1 MNTKVSVTAGSI
13 GEIFS
18 CWIDSVASLFASL
31 VDRFSSPD
39 TVRLV
44 EDQSGEFVIQADR
57 NFPGINSGKTR
68 IQVIDGQIDGGASS
82 QTLAGSRVEL
92 VLHSDRFLFR
102 PIELPKRAAEFMS
115 GVIRSQIDRLT
126 PWNAEDAAYG
136 WNQEKQT
143 DTDKMVVTIAVT
155 PLTSIKLYVE
165 AVAKIGVHSLAVFTG
180 LPDAN
185 SDAPLVKVWEQGA
198 SVTKNTARIRHTLA
212 VTLAAA
218 GITTAVAVGANAI
231 VTTNLTGQR
240 DELAQRI
247 SVARS
252 AAGALRTSASGSVTK
267 SERALEQRK
276 HDAPSSVL
284 ILETLSKILPDQ
296 TYVTELR
303 LESNRVR
310 LTGVT
315 RDAPSLIALIEQSGH
330 FARASFF
337 APTTR
342 ASSAAGDRF
351 HIEAVI
357 KAVGPST

>member
-1 MNTKVSVTAGSI
+1 MNTKASATVGSI

-18 CWIDSVASLFASL
+18 CWIDSVANLFASL
-31 VDRFSSPD
+31 LERFSSPD
-39 TVRLV
+39 VVRLV

-57 NFPGINSGKTR
+57 TVLGINSANSR
-68 IQVIDGQIDGGASS
+68 IRLIDGQIDGGAS
-82 QTLAGSRVEL
+82 TLAGSRVEL

-136 WNQEKQT
+136 WNQGKQT
-143 DTDKMVVTIAVT
+143 DPDKMVVTIAVT

-165 AVAKIGVHSLAVFTG
+165 AIAKVGVHSLAVFTA

-247 SVARS
+247 SAARS
-252 AAGALRTSASGSVTK
+252 AAGALRTSASGSVIK

-276 HDAPSSVL
+276 HDGPSSVL